1 MTREAIKTTIR
12 WLAAAGLFYFA
23 WKTILPLRD
32 LEAKADPGPILL
44 AAFAFFTGSVL
55 IWSDVFRLAT
65 LPLTA
70 LIDSLIFP
78 RAKLARPL
86 LNLKLPA
93 HYLAEGRH
101 EEALE
106 EYRKILKHHPDETEA
121 YEKAVWLEASIF
133 HRPAAAEKL
142 LRRAARRGV
151 ELDERIAMLVRNA
164 RSERVRDE
172 VAE

>member
-1 MTREAIKTTIR
+1 MTREVLKTTIR
-12 WLAAAGLFYFA
+12 WLVAAGLFHFA
-23 WKTILPLRD
+23 WRTILPLRE

-44 AAFAFFTGSVL
+44 AAVAFLSGAVL
-55 IWSDVFRLAT
+55 IWSDLFRLAT

-78 RAKLARPL
+78 RAKLARPV

-93 HYLAEGRH
+93 HYLTEGRH

-121 YEKAVWLEASIF
+121 YEKAVWLEVSVF
-133 HRPAAAEKL
+133 QRPAAAEKL
-142 LRRAARRGV
+142 LRRAARRGL
-151 ELDERIAMLVRNA
+151 ELDERLAMLVRNA
-164 RSERVRDE
+164 RHDGIRDE
-172 VAE
+172 AAG